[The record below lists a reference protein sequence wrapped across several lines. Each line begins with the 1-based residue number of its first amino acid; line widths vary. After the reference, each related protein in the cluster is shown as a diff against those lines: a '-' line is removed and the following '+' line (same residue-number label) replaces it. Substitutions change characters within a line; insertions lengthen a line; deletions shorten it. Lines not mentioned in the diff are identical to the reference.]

1 MLYDQ
6 AQVSMA
12 HLTSQQVNDLA
23 NQFLAL
29 AQSIGDLRYNYW
41 NDLSKD
47 QHQILANQHWS
58 VLHYGEDILSMST
71 VLVMDDV
78 SNSLAMIRALTGKIK
93 STLDALHD
101 IQEGINIS
109 AAIVSLGAAI
119 ISENPLAVAGA
130 IEDLV
135 KITKT

>member
-1 MLYDQ
+1 
-6 AQVSMA
+6 MA
-12 HLTSQQVNDLA
+12 HLTSQQANDLA